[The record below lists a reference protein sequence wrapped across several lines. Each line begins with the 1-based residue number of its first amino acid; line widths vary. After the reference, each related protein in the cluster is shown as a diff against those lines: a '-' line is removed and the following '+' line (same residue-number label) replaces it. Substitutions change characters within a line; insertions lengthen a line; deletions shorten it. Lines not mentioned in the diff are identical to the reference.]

1 MEYTSYIRVKA
12 AFEHQEPDRVPFDLG
27 SSGVTGINIKCLN
40 NLRNYL
46 GLEKK
51 NLEKI

>member
-1 MEYTSYIRVKA
+1 MKYTSYERVKA
-12 AFEHQEPDRVPFDLG
+12 ALEHRESDRVPFDLG

-51 NLEKI
+51 N